1 MGKIIGNLDLELAK
15 HYSRLLEE
23 GVLHEETGSNYSV
36 AFAGEDAIKFPIGF
50 NTERFDEYAQELVHQ
65 FNMGSRLS
73 EIGFQG
79 CKMHGV
85 YLEKGEV
92 PFLVMERIFGLIKP
106 HELKTNERKI
116 AKKQYNE
123 QIELAK
129 RNGFVP
135 GDVYFA
141 GENPDPRKLSH
152 EANWGFQRKTG
163 LVRFFDFADWR
174 IN

>member
-1 MGKIIGNLDLELAK
+1 MVNIIGNLDLELAK

-23 GVLHEETGSNYSV
+23 GVLHEEIGSNYSV

-50 NTERFDEYAQELVHQ
+50 NPKKFDKYAEELVHQ
-65 FNMGSRLS
+65 FNVGSRLS

-85 YLEKGEV
+85 YSEKGEV

-106 HELKTNERKI
+106 HELNMNERKI
-116 AKKQYNE
+116 VKKQYDE
-123 QIELAK
+123 QINLAK
-129 RNGFVP
+129 SYGFIP

-141 GENPDPRKLSH
+141 GENPDLQKLSH
-152 EANWGFQRKTG
+152 EANWGFQRKKR
-163 LVRFFDFADWR
+163 LVRFFDFSDWGFE
-174 IN
+174 